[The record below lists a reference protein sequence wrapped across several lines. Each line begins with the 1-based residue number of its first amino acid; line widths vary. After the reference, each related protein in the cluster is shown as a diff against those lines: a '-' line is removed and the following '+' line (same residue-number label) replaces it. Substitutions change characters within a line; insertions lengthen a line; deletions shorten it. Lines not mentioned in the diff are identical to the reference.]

1 MQTFEYSD
9 NVNRQLSAV
18 YSCLSEGY
26 LYCLTSRLLTQPLQ
40 ISSNLMQC
48 DRLTVSHESFNRPF
62 QTVGNS
68 VTSACGKI
76 SEYPSL
82 RHVLSLLIIQA
93 VNVIHSYHLF
103 IYFSTC
109 SIIFSN
115 TTCYCNLTY
124 LLLVFI
130 YILSLVIHSYAPNYV
145 RHIHSYTNSKK
156 TKLIN

>member
-1 MQTFEYSD
+1 
-9 NVNRQLSAV
+9 
-18 YSCLSEGY
+18 
-26 LYCLTSRLLTQPLQ
+26 
-40 ISSNLMQC
+40 MQC

-156 TKLIN
+156 TKLINWIKVYLWYVITRIFFVSTHKDALNQMRSNGTLYT